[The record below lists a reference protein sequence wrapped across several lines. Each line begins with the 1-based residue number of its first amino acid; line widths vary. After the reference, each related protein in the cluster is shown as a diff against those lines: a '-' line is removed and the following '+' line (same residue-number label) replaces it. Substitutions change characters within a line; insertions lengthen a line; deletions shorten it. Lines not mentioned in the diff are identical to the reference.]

1 MTPNKGMGLGFKL
14 LAAAALVAGATQMLS
29 ACSETESAEAEAE
42 TVAAAAALPLATEAP
57 AEPLLTPISHADA
70 AITEEDDQPGFRIT
84 SPLTV
89 DGEMA
94 FGEYAWNADGV
105 PQGELRIIVDL
116 QAERLYAYR
125 GGFEIGRAVILYGHD
140 DTPTPTGSFTITEKN
155 RDHISNLYFVPM
167 PFMMRL
173 TNDGIAIHGSMVEQG
188 YASRGCVGIPDD
200 FAELLFNEAEIG
212 TRVLITRGSPIVDG
226 NRVVGI

>member
-1 MTPNKGMGLGFKL
+1 MASNKELGLGFKL
-14 LAAAALVAGATQMLS
+14 VAAAALIAGASQLLS
-29 ACSETESAEAEAE
+29 AGSQAPANESDAIVARATLPPPTQTALEESA
-42 TVAAAAALPLATEAP
+42 TP
-57 AEPLLTPISHADA
+57 ASFG
-70 AITEEDDQPGFRIT
+70 EEESDNEPGFRIT
-84 SPLTV
+84 HPLTV
-89 DGEMA
+89 DGQMA
-94 FGEYAWNADGV
+94 FGEYAWSEAGV
-105 PQGELRIIVDL
+105 PEGELRIIVDL

-125 GGFEIGRAVILYGHD
+125 GGYEIGRSVILYGHD

-173 TNDGIAIHGSMVEQG
+173 TNDGIAIHGSLVEEG
-188 YASRGCVGIPDD
+188 YASRGCIGIPDD

-212 TRVLITRGSPIVDG
+212 TRVLISRGTPQMDG

>member
-1 MTPNKGMGLGFKL
+1 MAANKELGLGFKL
-14 LAAAALVAGATQMLS
+14 VAAAALVAGTSQLLS
-29 ACSETESAEAEAE
+29 AESEPVAVDTDAVVANVALPPATE
-42 TVAAAAALPLATEAP
+42 AAAADM
-57 AEPLLTPISHADA
+57 LTPASF
-70 AITEEDDQPGFRIT
+70 TEPAVEEEPGFRIT
-84 SPLTV
+84 HPLTV

-94 FGEYAWNADGV
+94 FGEYAWNDEGV
-105 PQGELRIIVDL
+105 PDGELRIIVDL

-125 GGFEIGRAVILYGHD
+125 GGYEIGRAVILYGHD

-155 RDHISNLYFVPM
+155 RDHVSNLYFVPM

-173 TNDGIAIHGSMVEQG
+173 TNDGIAIHGSLVEEG

-212 TRVLITRGSPIVDG
+212 TRVLISRGSPIVDG

>member
-1 MTPNKGMGLGFKL
+1 MAANKELGLGFKL
-14 LAAAALVAGATQMLS
+14 VAAAALVAGTSQLLS
-29 ACSETESAEAEAE
+29 AESEPVAVDTDAVVANVALPPATE
-42 TVAAAAALPLATEAP
+42 AAAADMLTPASF
-57 AEPLLTPISHADA
+57 AEPAV
-70 AITEEDDQPGFRIT
+70 EEEPGFRIT
-84 SPLTV
+84 HPLTV

-94 FGEYAWNADGV
+94 FGEYAWNDEGV
-105 PQGELRIIVDL
+105 PDGELRIIVDL

-125 GGFEIGRAVILYGHD
+125 GGYEIGRAVILYGHD

-173 TNDGIAIHGSMVEQG
+173 TNDGIAIHGSLVEEG

-212 TRVLITRGSPIVDG
+212 TRVLISRGSPIVDG

>member
-1 MTPNKGMGLGFKL
+1 MALNTGMGLGFKL
-14 LAAAALVAGATQMLS
+14 LVAAALIAGASQLFSGEAGGETT
-29 ACSETESAEAEAE
+29 ETETVVAEA
-42 TVAAAAALPLATEAP
+42 TLPPP
-57 AEPLLTPISHADA
+57 AEPTGETPAETMLTQASLIEPEA
-70 AITEEDDQPGFRIT
+70 EDEPGFRIL
-84 SPLTV
+84 SPLTI
-89 DGEMA
+89 DGDMA
-94 FGEYAWNADGV
+94 FGEYAWNATGIPD
-105 PQGELRIIVDL
+105 GELRIIVDL

-125 GGFEIGRAVILYGHD
+125 GGYEIGRTVILYGHD

-173 TNDGIAIHGSMVEQG
+173 TNDGIAIHGSLVEEG
-188 YASRGCVGIPDD
+188 YASRGCIGIPDD

-226 NRVVGI
+226 NRIVGI

>member
-1 MTPNKGMGLGFKL
+1 MASKMGMGFKL
-14 LAAAALVAGATQMLS
+14 LAAAALVAGASQLLS
-29 ACSETESAEAEAE
+29 ACSETEPAEMEM
-42 TVAAAAALPLATEAP
+42 TVAEAALPPADEAP
-57 AEPLLTPISHADA
+57 AEPMFTPASLHDGAAVEDA
-70 AITEEDDQPGFRIT
+70 EPGFRIT

-89 DGEMA
+89 DGDMT
-94 FGEYAWNADGV
+94 FGEYAWNDEGV
-105 PQGELRIIVDL
+105 PDGELRIIVDL
-116 QAERLYAYR
+116 EAERLYAYR
-125 GGFEIGRAVILYGHD
+125 GGYEIGRAVILYGHD

-155 RDHISNLYFVPM
+155 RDHISNIYFVPM

-173 TNDGIAIHGSMVEQG
+173 TNDGIAIHGSLVEEG

-212 TRVLITRGSPIVDG
+212 TRVLITRGSPIVDD

>member
-1 MTPNKGMGLGFKL
+1 MGIGFKL
-14 LAAAALVAGATQMLS
+14 LAAAALVAGASQLLS
-29 ACSETESAEAEAE
+29 ACSETEPAEMEMAVAE
-42 TVAAAAALPLATEAP
+42 AALPPADEAP
-57 AEPLLTPISHADA
+57 AEPMFTPASLDDGAALEDA
-70 AITEEDDQPGFRIT
+70 EPGFRIT

-89 DGEMA
+89 DGDMA
-94 FGEYAWNADGV
+94 FGEYAWNDEGV
-105 PQGELRIIVDL
+105 PDGELRIIVDL
-116 QAERLYAYR
+116 EAERLYAYR
-125 GGFEIGRAVILYGHD
+125 GGYEIGRAVILYGHD

-155 RDHISNLYFVPM
+155 RDHISNIYFVPM

-173 TNDGIAIHGSMVEQG
+173 TNDGIAIHGSLVEEG